1 MSGEEHI
8 WGLQP
13 PKSITLHDTQVS
25 KYSTVALLENV
36 SGGNINEWSR
46 WLKWNIFSRRSSK
59 FDQIIQILELSH
71 HLEKF

>member
-36 SGGNINEWSR
+36 SGGNINEWCR
-46 WLKWNIFSRRSSK
+46 
-59 FDQIIQILELSH
+59 
-71 HLEKF
+71 